1 MTNES
6 RTSQLASRLTKELAW
21 AIAVAKAH
29 HWLVVLLIIVM
40 VIILVIVIIMT
51 VKAGPG
57 TREKLESRVTREL
70 AWAIAVAKDHHWLV
84 VLLITV
90 IAIIVA
96 VTTIIIIIIIIII
109 IMTMKAGPGTSQL
122 QSRVSRE
129 LAWARI
135 ISGW

>member
-1 MTNES
+1 
-6 RTSQLASRLTKELAW
+6 
-21 AIAVAKAH
+21 
-29 HWLVVLLIIVM
+29 M
-40 VIILVIVIIMT
+40 VIILVIVIILT

-96 VTTIIIIIIIIII
+96 VTIIIIIIIIII
-109 IMTMKAGPGTSQL
+109 IMTMKAGPGTSQRE
-122 QSRVSRE
+122 SRVSSE

>member
-6 RTSQLASRLTKELAW
+6 RTSQLASRVTRELAC
-21 AIAVAKAH
+21 AIAVTKAH
-29 HWLVVLLIIVM
+29 HWLVVLLIIVI

-51 VKAGPG
+51 MEAGPG

-96 VTTIIIIIIIIII
+96 VTIIIIIIIII
-109 IMTMKAGPGTSQL
+109 IMTMKAGPGMSQL
-122 QSRVSRE
+122 EPRVSRE

>member
-1 MTNES
+1 M
-6 RTSQLASRLTKELAW
+6 
-21 AIAVAKAH
+21 
-29 HWLVVLLIIVM
+29 LLIIVM

-96 VTTIIIIIIIIII
+96 VTTIIIIIIIII
-109 IMTMKAGPGTSQL
+109 MTMKAGPGTSQL
-122 QSRVSRE
+122 DSRVSRE
-129 LAWARI
+129 LAWPVTAAK
-135 ISGW
+135 G